1 MNGRLEIRSSM
12 LLILFNINPTID
24 GKHKNFLSTRNGHLL
39 VFYCYKPIKRKAK
52 ALKESRY
59 KLNPGGS
66 SEANKIDKLQMAG
79 KQNKVPALNDR
90 CGSEIT
96 KSIKMSV
103 IWPGVQFNYEHWRSD
118 VHKRNNKRRLTLTYK
133 ISHWT
138 NRVRESF
145 QRVSLKFPIIG
156 MISL

>member
-1 MNGRLEIRSSM
+1 M

-103 IWPGVQFNYEHWRSD
+103 IWPGVQFNYEH
-118 VHKRNNKRRLTLTYK
+118 
-133 ISHWT
+133 
-138 NRVRESF
+138 
-145 QRVSLKFPIIG
+145 
-156 MISL
+156 